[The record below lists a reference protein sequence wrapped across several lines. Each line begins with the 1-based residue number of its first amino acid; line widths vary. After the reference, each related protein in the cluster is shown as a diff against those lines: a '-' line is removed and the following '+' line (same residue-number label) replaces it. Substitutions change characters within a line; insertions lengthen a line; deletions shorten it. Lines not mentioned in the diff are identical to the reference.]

1 MTWEM
6 RTRTVIRVSKN
17 NSKRITLRVRPI
29 QVSDLILSCALY
41 FILLTE
47 SFYRVAIVVKASSR
61 RQRRQILKESPSLIR
76 FQ

>member
-17 NSKRITLRVRPI
+17 NSKGITLRVRPI

-47 SFYRVAIVVKASSR
+47 SF
-61 RQRRQILKESPSLIR
+61 
-76 FQ
+76 

>member
-6 RTRTVIRVSKN
+6 RTRIVIRVSKN

-29 QVSDLILSCALY
+29 QVSYLILSCALY

-47 SFYRVAIVVKASSR
+47 SFQRVAIVVKASSR
-61 RQRRQILKESPSLIR
+61 RHSRQILKESPSLIR

>member
-29 QVSDLILSCALY
+29 QVSYLILSCALY

-47 SFYRVAIVVKASSR
+47 SF
-61 RQRRQILKESPSLIR
+61 
-76 FQ
+76 